1 MRQERVLTL
10 GLAYKPDTDDL
21 RESPALAVA
30 KILADRGHEVLA
42 VEPHIDVLPLG
53 PASSGA
59 RLVSCITALRDA
71 DAVGILVAHRAFAAR
86 RTEIALHPA
95 VIDAVGLFS
104 GTFGDCPAIDEAG
117 RRVENHDVALAEP
130 AQDFGVEAVAVADLD
145 RGKTGDSLRNPE
157 YRPNAV
163 LTE

>member
-1 MRQERVLTL
+1 MAQSDE
-10 GLAYKPDTDDL
+10 AAQPDTDDL

-53 PASSGA
+53 LASSGA
-59 RLVSCITALRDA
+59 RLVSCTTALKNA

-95 VIDAVGLFS
+95 VVDAVGLFR
-104 GTFGDCPAIDEAG
+104 GTFGDCPSIDEAG
-117 RRVENHDVALAEP
+117 RRVENHNVALAEP
-130 AQDFGVEAVAVADLD
+130 AEDFRMDAVTVADLD
-145 RGKTGDSLRNPE
+145 RSEIGDPFRHPE
-157 YRPNAV
+157 NRPNAV